1 MEIEKEIKNLL
12 SELFRL
18 IGIEVKI
25 SVRKEDDLYKVE
37 IDPGESAGL
46 LIGSH
51 GMTLSAISSFVAI
64 AMKQKTNDWVNISLD
79 ISHWAEKQKQRL
91 IEMAHQ
97 TAERARQTG
106 EEQRLYNLNPTSR
119 RVIHMALANE
129 SDIVTVSEG
138 EGVDRCLIVKL
149 KN

>member
-106 EEQRLYNLNPTSR
+106 EEQRLYNLN
-119 RVIHMALANE
+119 
-129 SDIVTVSEG
+129 
-138 EGVDRCLIVKL
+138 
-149 KN
+149 